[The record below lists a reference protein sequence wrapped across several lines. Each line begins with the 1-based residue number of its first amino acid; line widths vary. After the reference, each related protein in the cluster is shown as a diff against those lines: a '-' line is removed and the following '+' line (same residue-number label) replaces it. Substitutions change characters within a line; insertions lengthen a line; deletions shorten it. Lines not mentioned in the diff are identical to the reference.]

1 VSVCV
6 CVLCSERFCCSYRS
20 LAREAL
26 GEHERK
32 LAKGI
37 GEKEEE
43 EDEEEEENG
52 CGKR

>member
-1 VSVCV
+1 
-6 CVLCSERFCCSYRS
+6 

-37 GEKEEE
+37 GEKEE
-43 EDEEEEENG
+43 DEEEEEEGENG

>member
-1 VSVCV
+1 
-6 CVLCSERFCCSYRS
+6 

-43 EDEEEEENG
+43 EEENG